1 MGIRCRT
8 KTSNA
13 FFSYPQ
19 FISPPDN
26 FFLSVES
33 VSLLQKFVVLCTIP
47 MPGNYSGVKTVALV
61 IAMSKHNTEYT
72 TNKNNKQTKLKL
84 KYFLQDTFNLSV
96 IVFQEYM

>member
-1 MGIRCRT
+1 MPFFRT
-8 KTSNA
+8 PNL
-13 FFSYPQ
+13 FP
-19 FISPPDN
+19 PPDN

-96 IVFQEYM
+96 IVFQEYT